1 MLYFPNLAPCL
12 QMPRP
17 QSAAAP
23 EKLSGNRDHVNR
35 KAWLL
40 SVDFRLDHMECKE
53 LFPTPPPQCDCDVAF
68 WWAGLRKTWKKS
80 PWPSGLVGESCGNPA
95 AKPCCTSEQARR
107 LSGDRRPEQSGN
119 LPRQTFPCRGK
130 GEDAQN
136 LSGPGKP
143 VGKGR
148 RLFNELLGSLLP
160 LLPSLLLITM
170 APLGA
175 MANEPETDNIQKD
188 SIVQASSDQSASN
201 QENPS
206 DIKDFSDIQDPDH
219 WAYEQL
225 EKLVK
230 DKCVAGFYNE
240 STGERTFQG
249 DEAATRYEIATLLNH
264 CLEISPRF
272 SSLNIENTINNAVN
286 NINNKYTNIYISY
299 YISFGLI
306 VGLSIN
312 NLLSIKF
319 EQDSNKQTH
328 VKILELLAAPA
339 ISALISV
346 GAASLNEKLND
357 TNGPSAASFLQDL
370 QKSEIVIQNHTPL
383 FGQHFT

>member
-1 MLYFPNLAPCL
+1 M
-12 QMPRP
+12 
-17 QSAAAP
+17 
-23 EKLSGNRDHVNR
+23 
-35 KAWLL
+35 
-40 SVDFRLDHMECKE
+40 
-53 LFPTPPPQCDCDVAF
+53 
-68 WWAGLRKTWKKS
+68 
-80 PWPSGLVGESCGNPA
+80 
-95 AKPCCTSEQARR
+95 
-107 LSGDRRPEQSGN
+107 
-119 LPRQTFPCRGK
+119 
-130 GEDAQN
+130 
-136 LSGPGKP
+136 
-143 VGKGR
+143 GKGR

-249 DEAATRYEIATLLNH
+249 DEAATRYEMAILLNY
-264 CLEISPRF
+264 CLQTSPRF
-272 SSLNIENTINNAVN
+272 DSIKTESTIENISNQY
-286 NINNKYTNIYISY
+286 IDIYYNY
-299 YISFGLI
+299 YISLGLTI
-306 VGLSIN
+306 GLTI
-312 NLLSIKF
+312 NLLSARF
-319 EQDSNKQTH
+319 EKDSNKQAY
-328 VKILELLAAPA
+328 VKILEFLVAPA
-339 ISALISV
+339 ISTLISF
-346 GAASLNEKLND
+346 GAASLNEKPTIKD
-357 TNGPSAASFLQDL
+357 GPSAASFLQDL
-370 QKSEIVIQNHTPL
+370 QKSEIVIQSHTPL